1 MWEGL
6 LKSHFERNIDFL
18 GFYLDLCGLLDLEMV
33 PKVIYGSHWGSQ
45 GWPLGALGANL
56 GFVDFSAYPGD
67 PQELRA
73 YAQVMVNGPFVG
85 PITVLQIGG

>member
-1 MWEGL
+1 
-6 LKSHFERNIDFL
+6 
-18 GFYLDLCGLLDLEMV
+18 MV

-45 GWPLGALGANL
+45 GCPVGALGANL

-73 YAQVMVNGPFVG
+73 HASVGGICTFPGPYNR
-85 PITVLQIGG
+85 ITDRKIGG

>member
-6 LKSHFERNIDFL
+6 LKSHFQWNIDFL
-18 GFYLDLCGLLDLEMV
+18 EFGLDLCGLLDLEMV

-45 GWPLGALGANL
+45 GCPVGALGANL
-56 GFVDFSAYPGD
+56 GFVDSPAYPGD

-73 YAQVMVNGPFVG
+73 HAQLMVTGRFLG
-85 PITVLQIGG
+85 PITVLQLGG

>member
-1 MWEGL
+1 MDFFD
-6 LKSHFERNIDFL
+6 FELDF
-18 GFYLDLCGLLDLEMV
+18 GGLLDLEML

-73 YAQVMVNGPFVG
+73 HASVGGFVRFLG

>member
-1 MWEGL
+1 
-6 LKSHFERNIDFL
+6 
-18 GFYLDLCGLLDLEMV
+18 MV

-67 PQELRA
+67 PQELREH
-73 YAQVMVNGPFVG
+73 AQVRGMGWFRALPNS
-85 PITVLQIGG
+85 ITDRRIGGYPRIYIEIS